1 MQDLEIV
8 LPMPAVEPLVILL
21 VILVILVLPRL
32 LVPTLFGLPVEN
44 ALLSARLLLPYQV
57 PQQEPVFPILPVVP
71 RALLL
76 ARPAILRSL
85 PLPLRL
91 PVTPAPGLLA
101 VRAKRLAPA
110 LPVSRTVC
118 LEVVLIPFL
127 YSTASP
133 ATQFVRPAIKARPLP
148 SVTLDRGPEQEAV
161 LSRSALVLRLC
172 QMLPEGPAL
181 LRPLTVEPRALP
193 RASRVTPVL
202 SLLLVAHLVGQLRE
216 VAITRE

>member
-1 MQDLEIV
+1 V

-21 VILVILVLPRL
+21 VILVILVLPPL

-44 ALLSARLLLPYQV
+44 ALLSAHLLLPYQV

-85 PLPLRL
+85 PLRL

-118 LEVVLIPFL
+118 QEVVLVPFL
-127 YSTASP
+127 SSTASP

-216 VAITRE
+216 VATRE